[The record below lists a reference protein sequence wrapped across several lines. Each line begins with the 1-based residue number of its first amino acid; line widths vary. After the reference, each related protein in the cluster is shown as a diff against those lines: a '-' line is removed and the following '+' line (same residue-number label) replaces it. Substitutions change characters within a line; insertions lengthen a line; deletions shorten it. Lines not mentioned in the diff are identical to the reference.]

1 MRVII
6 EEAVEMIETE
16 VKSYKT
22 STRVSVPKRW
32 AHKKVKIIL
41 IDPKK
46 IRVWENQRTFGSRRQ
61 E

>member
-1 MRVII
+1 MKLVI

-41 IDPKK
+41 IKT
-46 IRVWENQRTFGSRRQ
+46 QRRKA
-61 E
+61 